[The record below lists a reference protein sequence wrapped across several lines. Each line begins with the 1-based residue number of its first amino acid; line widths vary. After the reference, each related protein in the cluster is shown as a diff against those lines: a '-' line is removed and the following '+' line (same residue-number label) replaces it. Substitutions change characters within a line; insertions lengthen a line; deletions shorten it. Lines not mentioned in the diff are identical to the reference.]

1 MGFPIRGTVIVCKEA
16 TRIYG
21 KWISLCTK
29 AKDKMQLLSRCYVDQ
44 QIGPTLS
51 S

>member
-1 MGFPIRGTVIVCKEA
+1 VGFPIRGTVIVCKEA

-29 AKDKMQLLSRCYVDQ
+29 AKDKMQLQSREVHVISCR
-44 QIGPTLS
+44 G
-51 S
+51 